1 VKPSVSLVVQ
11 QGGKV
16 AQLQP
21 DADTQLIQYA
31 QNGDAQA
38 FGELY
43 ERYAPRVFRYLY
55 AHLDNRLDAEDLTE
69 EVFLRVWKSLRSY
82 QEQGVPFLAFLFR
95 VGRNALIDHYRRIG
109 KGEAES
115 SIEDLQLRE
124 PGVGPMEA
132 VTAILEHQQ
141 LRAKMK
147 ELREDYRTV
156 LALRF
161 LGELSPEET
170 ARAMGR
176 SAGAVRVL
184 QHRALAALRSLL
196 ERE

>member
-1 VKPSVSLVVQ
+1 MPE
-11 QGGKV
+11 
-16 AQLQP
+16 QP
-21 DADTQLIQYA
+21 ESNDVQLIQCA
-31 QNGDAQA
+31 QSGDAQA

-69 EVFLRVWKSLRSY
+69 EVFLRVWKTLGGY
-82 QEQGVPFLAFLFR
+82 TEQGVPFLAFLFR
-95 VGRNALIDHYRRIG
+95 VARNALIDHYRRSA
-109 KGEAES
+109 KSEQEA
-115 SIEDLQLRE
+115 SIEDLHLRDHE
-124 PGVGPMEA
+124 PGPVDA

-141 LRAKMK
+141 LRQVMQQ
-147 ELREDYRTV
+147 LREDYRTV

-161 LGELSPEET
+161 LSELSPEET

-184 QHRALAALRSLL
+184 QHRALAALRSMM
-196 ERE
+196 ESGQ